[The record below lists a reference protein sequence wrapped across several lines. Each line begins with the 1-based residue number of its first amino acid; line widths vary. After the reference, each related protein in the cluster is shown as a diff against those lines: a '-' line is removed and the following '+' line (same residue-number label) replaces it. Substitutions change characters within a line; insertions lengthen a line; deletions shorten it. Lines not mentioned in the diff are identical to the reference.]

1 MIVLVTFASLAEC
14 MTEEME
20 GKRGLFWRAVS
31 VHHGREVR
39 EGNPVNGDESLGGAV
54 LITVDQE
61 ADSTVETRGHF

>member
-1 MIVLVTFASLAEC
+1 
-14 MTEEME
+14 MTEGME

-31 VHHGREVR
+31 VHHGREIG
-39 EGNPVNGDESLGGAV
+39 ESNSVNGDGSIGEAV